1 MTVTRDPLTLQVL
14 GTRLAV
20 CRLPGGSPLPAWAR
34 GEFVAVVNTA
44 HETSVVCDEAVVPT
58 EVQSQPGWAALMVA
72 GPLDFSLTGVLAAIA
87 VPLADAG
94 VPIFAVSTFDTDYV
108 LVPADRLD
116 DAVGALRHAGHIVDS
131 PTGEA

>member
-1 MTVTRDPLTLQVL
+1 MTHRALCLHVL
-14 GTRLAV
+14 ASRLAV
-20 CRLPGGSPLPAWAR
+20 CRLPSGSPPPAWAR
-34 GEFVAVVNTA
+34 GELLAVVSTA
-44 HETSVVCDEAVVPT
+44 HETSVVCDESLVPPD
-58 EVQSQPGWAALMVA
+58 VQSQPGWAALMVA

-108 LVPADRLD
+108 LVPADRID